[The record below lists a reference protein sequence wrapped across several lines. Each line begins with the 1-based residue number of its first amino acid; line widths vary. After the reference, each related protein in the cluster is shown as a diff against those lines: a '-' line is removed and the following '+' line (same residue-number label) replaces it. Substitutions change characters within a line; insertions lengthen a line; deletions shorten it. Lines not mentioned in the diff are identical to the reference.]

1 MEAHEALGRFETVH
15 EGHDLSHGPGG
26 KLARDAAFLV
36 ALLAGCLAIATFL
49 ANEAIK
55 EVIKGETRA
64 ADTNA
69 RLEANDTK
77 TTIAGANSVLL
88 RVVAAGGPRQAAAA
102 AKAEELEKRIE
113 SEFGPVDRRLAAA
126 VIADQHE
133 RDHADTQHLI
143 YELAEVGFQ
152 IGIVLAGVSILTR
165 RRWLLAGGGMMGV
178 AGLVVLIVGIA
189 Y

>member
-1 MEAHEALGRFETVH
+1 MEAHHAMGRFERVAD
-15 EGHDLSHGPGG
+15 GHDLSHGPAGR
-26 KLARDAAFLV
+26 LARDAAFLV
-36 ALLAGCLAIATFL
+36 ALLAGFLAIATFL

-64 ADTNA
+64 SDTDA
-69 RLEANDTK
+69 RLEANDVK
-77 TTIAGANSVLL
+77 TTVAGANSVLL
-88 RVVAAGGPRQAAAA
+88 RVVGAGSAKQALAAAT
-102 AKAEELEKRIE
+102 AEQLENRIQ
-113 SEFGPVDRRLAAA
+113 SEFAPIDRRLTVAVAA
-126 VIADQHE
+126 DRHE

-165 RRWLLAGGGMMGV
+165 RRWLLTGGGVVGLVGV
-178 AGLVVLIVGIA
+178 VVLIVGLA

>member
-1 MEAHEALGRFETVH
+1 MEAHEALGRFERVN
-15 EGHDLSHGPGG
+15 EGQELSHGPLG

-36 ALLAGCLAIATFL
+36 AILAGFLAVATFL
-49 ANEAIK
+49 SNEAIK

-69 RLEANDTK
+69 RLEANAVK
-77 TTIAGANSVLL
+77 TTIAGADSVLL
-88 RVVAAGGPRQAAAA
+88 RVVAAGGAKQAAAA
-102 AKAEELEKRIE
+102 AKAEELENRIQG
-113 SEFGPVDRRLAAA
+113 EFAPVDRRLTAA
-126 VIADQHE
+126 VAADQHE

-165 RRWLLAGGGMMGV
+165 RRWLLAGGGLLGV
-178 AGLVVLIVGIA
+178 TALVVLIVGFV

>member
-1 MEAHEALGRFETVH
+1 MEAHEALGRFETVA
-15 EGHDLSHGPGG
+15 EGHDLSHGPAGR
-26 KLARDAAFLV
+26 LARDAAFLV
-36 ALLAGCLAIATFL
+36 ALLAGFLAIATFL

-64 ADTNA
+64 ADTDA
-69 RLEANDTK
+69 RLEANDVK
-77 TTIAGANSVLL
+77 TTVAGANSVLL
-88 RVVAAGGPRQAAAA
+88 RVVGAGSAKEGVAA
-102 AKAEELEKRIE
+102 AKAEQLENRIQ
-113 SEFGPVDRRLAAA
+113 SEFGPIDRRLTATVA
-126 VIADQHE
+126 ADQHE

-152 IGIVLAGVSILTR
+152 IGIVLSGVAILTR

-178 AGLVVLIVGIA
+178 AGLVVLVVGLL

>member
-1 MEAHEALGRFETVH
+1 MEAHEALGRFETVT

-26 KLARDAAFLV
+26 RLARDAAFLV
-36 ALLAGCLAIATFL
+36 ALLAGLLAIATFL

-64 ADTNA
+64 ADTDA
-69 RLEANDTK
+69 RLEANDVK
-77 TTIAGANSVLL
+77 TTIAGANSALL
-88 RVVAAGGPRQAAAA
+88 RVVGTSGPKQAAAA
-102 AKAEELEKRIE
+102 AKAEELESRIE
-113 SEFGPVDRRLAAA
+113 SEFKPIDRRLAAA
-126 VIADQHE
+126 VVADQHE

-165 RRWLLAGGGMMGV
+165 RRWLLAGGGLAGV
-178 AGLVVLIVGIA
+178 AGLVVLLVGVT